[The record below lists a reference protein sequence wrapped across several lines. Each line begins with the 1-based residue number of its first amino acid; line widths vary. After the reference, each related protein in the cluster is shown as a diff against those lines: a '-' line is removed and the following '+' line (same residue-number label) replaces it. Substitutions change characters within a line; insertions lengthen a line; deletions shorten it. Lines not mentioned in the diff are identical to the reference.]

1 MDDEDKIILA
11 GLGLFGA
18 VAYIAIKE
26 LQERNPSDNQNNE
39 TKISTEDTR
48 SQEELKKDK
57 QVKKKSQIYK
67 ELLKLTLE
75 NKQK

>member
-26 LQERNPSDNQNNE
+26 LQERNASDDGLDK
-39 TKISTEDTR
+39 TKISIKEKEPDEGFK
-48 SQEELKKDK
+48 EE
-57 QVKKKSQIYK
+57 KKKSRIYK

>member
-57 QVKKKSQIYK
+57 QVKKKSRIYK

>member
-39 TKISTEDTR
+39 TKISTEATR

-57 QVKKKSQIYK
+57 QVKKKSRIYK

>member
-39 TKISTEDTR
+39 TKISTGDTR

-57 QVKKKSQIYK
+57 QVKKNHGYTK
-67 ELLKLTLE
+67 
-75 NKQK
+75 NF

>member
-26 LQERNPSDNQNNE
+26 LQERDPNNNQNNE
-39 TKISTEDTR
+39 TKISTEATGP
-48 SQEELKKDK
+48 QEELKKDK
-57 QVKKKSQIYK
+57 QVKKKSRIYK

>member
-39 TKISTEDTR
+39 TKISTGDTR

-57 QVKKKSQIYK
+57 QVKKKSRIYK

>member
-18 VAYIAIKE
+18 VAYMAIKE

-57 QVKKKSQIYK
+57 QVKKKSRIYK

>member
-26 LQERNPSDNQNNE
+26 VQERDPNNNQNNE
-39 TKISTEDTR
+39 TKISTEDTGP
-48 SQEELKKDK
+48 QEELKKDK
-57 QVKKKSQIYK
+57 QVKKKSRIYK

>member
-1 MDDEDKIILA
+1 MYDEDKIILA

-18 VAYIAIKE
+18 VAYMAIKE

-39 TKISTEDTR
+39 TKISTGDTR

-57 QVKKKSQIYK
+57 QVKKKSRIYK

>member
-18 VAYIAIKE
+18 VAYMAIKE

-39 TKISTEDTR
+39 TKISTGDTR

-57 QVKKKSQIYK
+57 QVRKKSRIYK

>member
-18 VAYIAIKE
+18 VAYMAIKE

-39 TKISTEDTR
+39 TKISTGDTR

-57 QVKKKSQIYK
+57 QVKKKSRIYK

>member
-26 LQERNPSDNQNNE
+26 VQERNPSDNQNNE

-57 QVKKKSQIYK
+57 QVKKKSRIYK